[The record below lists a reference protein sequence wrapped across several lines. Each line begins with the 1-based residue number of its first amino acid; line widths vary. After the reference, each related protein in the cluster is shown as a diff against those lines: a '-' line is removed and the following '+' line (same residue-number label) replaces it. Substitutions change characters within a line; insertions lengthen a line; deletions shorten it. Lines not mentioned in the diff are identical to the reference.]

1 MYPKPGKEIPA
12 LYGGVI
18 IALIINIPG
27 LNVLNY
33 CMCCGGIMLG
43 GFFAVMFYK
52 NDFTPETPPIQSN
65 DCLIVGGLAGFVGAA
80 IGTVL
85 WAIVMAI
92 FGNYMVELFHNWIS
106 QMGSQGLPQAYLDML
121 EQARHMRL
129 SVFGFFVEL
138 LKNIIIDIVFGG
150 LGGLIG
156 YQFYKPRYPYYQPP
170 MQPPQPPG
178 L

>member
-33 CMCCGGIMLG
+33 CLCCGGIMLG
-43 GFFAVMFYK
+43 GFMAVMFYK

-65 DCLIVGGLAGFVGAA
+65 DCLIVGGLSGFVGAA
-80 IGTVL
+80 LGTVI
-85 WAIVMAI
+85 WAIIMAL
-92 FGNYMVELFHNWIS
+92 FGNYMVEWFQQLFS
-106 QMGSQGLPQAYLDML
+106 QMGTQGVPQAYLDML
-121 EQARHMRL
+121 EQAKYARL
-129 SVFGFFVEL
+129 SVLGFLIEL

-156 YQFYKPRYPYYQPP
+156 YQFFKPRYPYYP
-170 MQPPQPPG
+170 PPQTPG
-178 L
+178 V